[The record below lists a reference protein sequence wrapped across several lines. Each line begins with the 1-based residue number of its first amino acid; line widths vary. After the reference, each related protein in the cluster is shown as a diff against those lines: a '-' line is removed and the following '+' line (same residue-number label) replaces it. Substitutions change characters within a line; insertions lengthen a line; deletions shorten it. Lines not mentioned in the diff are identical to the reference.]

1 MKDISIGFFCG
12 KNEYYYYTSE
22 GLKIEELKNIAR
34 FDDLPSLKARVTF
47 DVWGPYHVIP
57 LLVVFFENNWADL
70 RDKVQKLVDT
80 LESFKENRGKAICFL
95 RAFKETR
102 REDAQIFYSKIIK
115 ILEEARNEINER
127 PSFSKKKDLDL
138 AILEELLKERG
149 LEDNDVQSVKEIFA
163 SNEEVLSKETLNNN
177 NILRFG
183 YLTEDSKPS
192 KSYVILSDK
201 LKTLNL

>member
-1 MKDISIGFFCG
+1 MKDISIGFFYG

-22 GLKIEELKNIAR
+22 GLKIEELKDIAR

-47 DVWGPYHVIP
+47 DVWGPYHIVP
-57 LLVVFFENNWADL
+57 TLAVFFEDNWADL

-95 RAFKETR
+95 RVFKESC
-102 REDAQIFYSKIIK
+102 RESAQTFYSKIIEV
-115 ILEEARNEINER
+115 LEEVRNEINER

-138 AILEELLKERG
+138 AILGALLEEKG
-149 LEDNDVQSVKEIFA
+149 LEDYAIQSVKEVFA
-163 SNEEVLSKETLNNN
+163 LNEEVLSKETLNNN
-177 NILRFG
+177 NVLKFV
-183 YLTEDSKPS
+183 YETEDSKIL
-192 KSYVILSDK
+192 KSYIILNEK

>member
-47 DVWGPYHVIP
+47 DVWGPYHVFP

-95 RAFKETR
+95 RVFKETCG
-102 REDAQIFYSKIIK
+102 EDAQTFYSKIIEV
-115 ILEEARNEINER
+115 LEEARNEINER

-138 AILEELLKERG
+138 AILGALLEEKG
-149 LEDNDVQSVKEIFA
+149 LEDHAVQSVKEVFA
-163 SNEEVLSKETLNNN
+163 PNKEVLSEETLDNNN
-177 NILRFG
+177 VLRFS

-192 KSYVILSDK
+192 ASYVILSDK
-201 LKTLNL
+201 LKILNL